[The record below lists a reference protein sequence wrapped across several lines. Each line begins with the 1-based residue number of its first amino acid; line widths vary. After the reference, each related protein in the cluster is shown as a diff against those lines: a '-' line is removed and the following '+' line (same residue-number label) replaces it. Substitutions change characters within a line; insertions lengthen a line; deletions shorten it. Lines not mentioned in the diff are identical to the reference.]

1 MTVPHPVPTPLERQM
16 SQFKTPEGIPP
27 LQKHFSRATVEQL
40 MQWSKNELAEALCSI
55 RLENQTYMMIK
66 EECKSGQQHALWEKA
81 ATSAALQQMRKEN
94 ESLRSHMSAIMKA
107 MNSLNTE
114 LERYGAR
121 GRYAEIFGL
130 PEEEGSMKR
139 FFCKKG
145 REPGFLFIGSH
156 HVCFNDWACSSDERT
171 VLDIRAIESVR
182 RLQGHCP
189 LTSATRT
196 GSAEEG
202 RFLWSCPST
211 CDQDESGTG
220 ILLCG
225 HQTRAGEQYLTI
237 RLTAC
242 QRQYAGG
249 ESPRFVVLQSFCLRN
264 GCGIVSSPSTMQPLI
279 HSHNNTF
286 KYSWPIVCVHQIS
299 LVEQNVGRDVPPAH
313 LGEQSLIVHHIAASL
328 RGLVESTADLFS
340 VNFCN
345 EFQKENSVSQF
356 HEERWL
362 DNKIQDR
369 ADIPDE
375 KILSIGQL
383 QLFQHEAKRR

>member
-182 RLQGHCP
+182 QKKVGFFGRALQLVIKMKAGQEFSFAAIKRERASSISP
-189 LTSATRT
+189 Y
-196 GSAEEG
+196 
-202 RFLWSCPST
+202 
-211 CDQDESGTG
+211 D
-220 ILLCG
+220 LLL
-225 HQTRAGEQYLTI
+225 AN
-237 RLTAC
+237 A
-242 QRQYAGG
+242 
-249 ESPRFVVLQSFCLRN
+249 S
-264 GCGIVSSPSTMQPLI
+264 M
-279 HSHNNTF
+279 
-286 KYSWPIVCVHQIS
+286 
-299 LVEQNVGRDVPPAH
+299 
-313 LGEQSLIVHHIAASL
+313 LG
-328 RGLVESTADLFS
+328 
-340 VNFCN
+340 VNLHA
-345 EFQKENSVSQF
+345 SQF
-356 HEERWL
+356 YNHFVYGTVV
-362 DNKIQDR
+362 
-369 ADIPDE
+369 A
-375 KILSIGQL
+375 LS
-383 QLFQHEAKRR
+383 RRRPRCNL